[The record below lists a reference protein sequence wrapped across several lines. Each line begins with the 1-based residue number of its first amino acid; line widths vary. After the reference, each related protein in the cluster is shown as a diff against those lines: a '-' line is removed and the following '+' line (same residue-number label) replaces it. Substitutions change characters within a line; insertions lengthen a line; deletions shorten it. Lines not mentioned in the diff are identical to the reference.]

1 MQVLDYRHFFNS
13 NSPRSEWLTKP
24 LGATSSGHTHY
35 KPPQSLAR
43 PTFDQFRWSF
53 APKKL

>member
-24 LGATSSGHTHY
+24 LGPTSSGHTHY
-35 KPPQSLAR
+35 KTPRALAST
-43 PTFDQFRWSF
+43 TFD
-53 APKKL
+53 